1 MNVMKKRMKILG
13 VMMLVCM
20 TMNLM
25 ANPVPLPW
33 FPRAR
38 VKLVIYSA
46 FKTHKS
52 DCESGFGLCFD
63 AGIRFIS
70 DGIPQKEGYV
80 PIGIGMSDD
89 QSTLYL
95 VVDSKAVER
104 FENGR
109 YYSQF
114 KNRGEVVFDED
125 ISFPEEMLKPLGLS
139 KSLQFQNRYPLKK
152 VDGEYIIEID
162 LE

>member
-25 ANPVPLPW
+25 ASPVPGPW
-33 FPRAR
+33 FPTAR
-38 VKLVIYSA
+38 VKIVFYSA
-46 FKTHKS
+46 FKTRKS
-52 DCESGFGLCFD
+52 DCQSGFGLCFEI
-63 AGIRFIS
+63 GTQFTL

-80 PIGIGMSDD
+80 PVGMGVSDD
-89 QSTLYL
+89 HSTLYL
-95 VVDSKAVER
+95 VVDSKAVEQ

-109 YYSQF
+109 YYNQF
-114 KNRGEVVFDED
+114 KNQGEVVFDED
-125 ISFPEEMLKPLGLS
+125 ISFPEEMLKTLGLS